1 MTHDKPEQFQNLQSQ
16 TNHLLR
22 LANVLVSISLKR
34 KKKQKQQTNQHIPMV
49 LNFNV
54 SIILIQ
60 EM

>member
-16 TNHLLR
+16 TNHFLP
-22 LANVLVSISLKR
+22 LANVLVSISLR
-34 KKKQKQQTNQHIPMV
+34 KNKKKQQTNQNIPMV